1 MEYYEHW
8 NPISVLGYAKL
19 VITLVKYTPPAVW
32 NCKRKSTKGWSIF
45 NILMDLTGGIFS
57 MASGGLS
64 VENGL
69 NITKVVLSFITIF
82 YDIFFCFQHYCLFRE
97 RKNYQENLK

>member
-1 MEYYEHW
+1 MATTIIITLWTVAITENMLYMVLASNTKAGVVQYYEYW

-32 NCKRKSTKGWSIF
+32 NFKRKSTKGWSIF
-45 NILMDLTGGIFS
+45 NILMDLIGGVFS

-64 VENGL
+64 V
-69 NITKVVLSFITIF
+69 
-82 YDIFFCFQHYCLFRE
+82 
-97 RKNYQENLK
+97 